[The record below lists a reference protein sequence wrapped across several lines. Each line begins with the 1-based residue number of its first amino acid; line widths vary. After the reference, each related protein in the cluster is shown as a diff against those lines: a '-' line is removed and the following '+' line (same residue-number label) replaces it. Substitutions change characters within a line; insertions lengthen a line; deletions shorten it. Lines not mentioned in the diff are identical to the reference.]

1 MKNLRLIKAK
11 KNDSKFIY
19 DLRVKETEDF
29 SFIKKKKLN
38 FKSHDVWFK
47 KELLNNKHLIFII
60 YKNKKIKCGYIRLNK
75 KNNNTVSIVIKKKLR
90 NKKIASTALSVLESK
105 MPDEIFIT
113 AVVNKKNKY
122 SIELFKKLGYII
134 YKKNNNFIIMKKN
147 LNKIKIINKIE
158 YIRSKNNGNWMD
170 LLRLAYKKSP
180 KESALIMSKIYRDDS
195 KISKLVKKLI
205 K

>member
-1 MKNLRLIKAK
+1 MNNLRLIKAK
-11 KNDSKFIY
+11 KYDSKYIY

-47 KELLNNKHLIFII
+47 KELHNNKHLIFII
-60 YKNKKIKCGYIRLNK
+60 NKSKKIKCGYIRLNK

-90 NKKIASTALSVLESK
+90 KKKIASTALSILESK
-105 MPDEIFIT
+105 IPDEMFIT

-134 YKKNNNFIIMKKN
+134 YKKKNNFIIMKKN